1 VFEAFRQSW
10 QTTKARIQAQVV
22 AEAEQQALAR
32 EGLPRAAEMPAI
44 AREFVA
50 NCQAQDVA
58 LDFTATTLPVF
69 DQWITGARTLLA
81 EAEARREANARVLA
95 AKCVMWTTAYAGE
108 VLRHSTGGPWLDAS
122 GQPAIRL
129 GASSNLYPLVVAADL
144 LQHGAAK
151 AGDRVVST
159 MHEYVDLAVDVQHRM
174 ALLAVFAGCSTP
186 DELETAMSGSPA
198 LSEWLA
204 RQCLSAV
211 KTAGATWGVNLDFS
225 LESVDG
231 LERILASLHS
241 MQASAP
247 PLERATDDQVKQAIA
262 TWGAYLGEVLR
273 RRHGG
278 RWQIDAESHGLRLV
292 INGTTIWPL
301 GKVQKRLL
309 EGEVDNVAF
318 FAHVVAKVLSGH
330 VGGSTQP
337 PPASRPS

>member
-22 AEAEQQALAR
+22 AEAEQRASAPDSLV
-32 EGLPRAAEMPAI
+32 PRAAEMPAI

-58 LDFTATTLPVF
+58 LDYTTTTLPVF
-69 DQWITGARTLLA
+69 DQWIAGARTLLA
-81 EAEARREANARVLA
+81 DADVRRENNAGVLA
-95 AKCVMWTTAYAGE
+95 AKCVLWTTAYAGE

-151 AGDRVVST
+151 AGDQLVCT
-159 MHEYVDLAVDVQHRM
+159 MREYVDLAVDVQHRM
-174 ALLAVFAGCSTP
+174 ALLAVFAGCAAP
-186 DELETAMSGSPA
+186 DELETAMSDNQA
-198 LSEWLA
+198 LSDWLA
-204 RQCLSAV
+204 RQCMSAV

-225 LESVDG
+225 LDSVDG
-231 LERILASLHS
+231 LERILASLHG

-273 RRHGG
+273 RVYGG
-278 RWQIDAESHGLRLV
+278 RWSLDPESRGLKLV
-292 INGTTIWPL
+292 ISGTTIWPL

-309 EGEVDNVAF
+309 EGEPDNVAF
-318 FAHVVAKVLSGH
+318 FAHVVGKVLSGQI
-330 VGGSTQP
+330 GGSAA
-337 PPASRPS
+337 PPASKAS